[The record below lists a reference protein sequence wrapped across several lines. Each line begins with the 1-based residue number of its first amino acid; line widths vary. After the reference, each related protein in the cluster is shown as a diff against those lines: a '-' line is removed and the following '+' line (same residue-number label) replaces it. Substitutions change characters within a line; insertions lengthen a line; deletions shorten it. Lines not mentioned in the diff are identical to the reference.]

1 MKASLFSQ
9 LMESAHEAAAHARGE
24 ISLRTT
30 VMPRPPARMR
40 SVDVKRVRGRLRA
53 SQALFAGMLN
63 VSTQL
68 VQAWEAGR
76 RAPCGPA
83 LVLLNL
89 IRERPELLTPPM
101 PRRRE
106 R

>member
-1 MKASLFSQ
+1 MKAGLFAQ

-24 ISLRTT
+24 LSLRTT
-30 VMPRPPARMR
+30 LMPRPPARMR
-40 SVDVKRVRGRLRA
+40 SVDVKRVRARVRA

-76 RAPCGPA
+76 RAPSGPA

-89 IRERPELLTPPM
+89 IKERPELLVPPVA
-101 PRRRE
+101 RRRK